1 MMHLGRR
8 TTAHSTDTVKS
19 RRNAHGYYWV
29 FPLLAFI
36 FWTATLLGLLLWW
49 IIDDNHEKYR
59 ISDATVT
66 YISNVGAEHQ
76 ALFIAGTALTSLFY
90 TLTLL
95 SERWLRHLRRI
106 PGALHKRDRD
116 VDIAACVFGI
126 LGALALV
133 LLACFNDQA
142 FPKVHWSFT
151 AIFVVCIAVS
161 ALCQTLEIMWLRK
174 DHVERKHLRRAAI
187 IKWIIVGTAICAAI
201 AFGATYGVCAG
212 AQDGVPLTPRCDRIK
227 SAAGVLEWFIAFLY
241 DVYLATFGLDL
252 WPARKTVGHHF
263 DDSLIEQDKQ
273 NTLHHHKDGRPG
285 APGGIADFNNHNN
298 GSDPAYSTRAET
310 GGAYNNN
317 NNTYGG
323 GNEFDRPSMSSEA
336 TYANNNSTTNV
347 GYGKNAQMTP
357 LEMSHAKA
365 DGVLR

>member
-1 MMHLGRR
+1 ML
-8 TTAHSTDTVKS
+8 TSTKF
-19 RRNAHGYYWV
+19 HGFYWI
-29 FPLLAFI
+29 FPLLAFV

-49 IIDDNHEKYR
+49 IIDDNHERYR

-76 ALFIAGTALTSLFY
+76 ALFIAGTALTSFFY

-126 LGALALV
+126 LGALALL

-161 ALCQTLEIMWLRK
+161 ALCQTIEIHWLRL
-174 DHVERKHLRRAAI
+174 DHVERKHLRRNAI
-187 IKWIIVGTAICAAI
+187 IKWIIVGTAIAAAI
-201 AFGATYGVCAG
+201 AFAATYGTCAG
-212 AQDGVPLTPRCDRIK
+212 APDGVPLTPRCDRIK

-252 WPARKTVGHHF
+252 WPARKTVGHSF
-263 DDSLIEQDKQ
+263 DETLIEQDKL
-273 NTLHHHKDGRPG
+273 NTLHAHKDGRPG
-285 APGGIADFNNHNN
+285 QPGGIDLEN
-298 GSDPAYSTRAET
+298 GTSGSTMMTSPEMTHAGHSGQPPVT
-310 GGAYNNN
+310 TMGHAV
-317 NNTYGG
+317 
-323 GNEFDRPSMSSEA
+323 DRPSMSSDA
-336 TYANNNSTTNV
+336 TAYTNSPTGANYSK
-347 GYGKNAQMTP
+347 GMTP
-357 LEMSHAKA
+357 LEMNHAKA
-365 DGVLR
+365 DGFVQH

>member
-1 MMHLGRR
+1 MLMLNRR
-8 TTAHSTDTVKS
+8 TTGRSTDTVKS

-29 FPLLAFI
+29 FPLLAFV

-49 IIDDNHEKYR
+49 IIDDNHRKYR
-59 ISDATVT
+59 VSDATVT

-76 ALFIAGTALTSLFY
+76 ALFIAGTALTSIFY

-106 PGALHKRDRD
+106 PGSLHKRDRD
-116 VDIAACVFGI
+116 ADIAACVFGI

-142 FPKVHWSFT
+142 FTKVHWSFT

-161 ALCQTLEIMWLRK
+161 ALCQTLEIMWLRQ

-187 IKWIIVGTAICAAI
+187 IKWIIVGTAIASAI

-252 WPARKTVGHHF
+252 WPARKTVGHKF
-263 DDSLIEQDKQ
+263 DEKLIEQDAA
-273 NTLHHHKDGRPG
+273 NVLHHHKDGRPG
-285 APGGIADFNNHNN
+285 APGGIDL
-298 GSDPAYSTRAET
+298 GDR
-310 GGAYNNN
+310 AYNGADE
-317 NNTYGG
+317 TTATTTRG
-323 GNEFDRPSMSSEA
+323 EFDRPSMSSEA
-336 TYANNNSTTNV
+336 TYANPNGNV
-347 GYGKNAQMTP
+347 GMTP
-357 LEMSHAKA
+357 LEMNHAKA
-365 DGVLR
+365 DGFVRTV